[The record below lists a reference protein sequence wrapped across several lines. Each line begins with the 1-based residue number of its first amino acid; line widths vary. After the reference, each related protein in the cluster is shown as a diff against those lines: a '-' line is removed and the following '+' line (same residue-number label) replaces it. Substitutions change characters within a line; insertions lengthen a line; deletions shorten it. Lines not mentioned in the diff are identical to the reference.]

1 MDDEKIKSKSN
12 IRFEFEFE
20 LRLDATEAKKDINEI
35 EQQLDRILEKRK
47 QLAEYQGE
55 SLYERAKKLCN

>member
-1 MDDEKIKSKSN
+1 MDDENIKIKSN
-12 IRFEFEFE
+12 NRFEFE
-20 LRLDATEAKKDINEI
+20 LRLDATEAKKDLNEI